1 MGQSRLAKLHVH
13 DNCNCVCFLIVTYIQ
28 LCSSALCVPGVCVY
42 CRDMHLSAARILID
56 FTLLFTCLA
65 LHLAFSLRLSLSHS
79 HSLPLS
85 VCLSLC
91 TGGILAFSTSVA
103 MYMSLR
109 VIIGFASMTVTVV
122 SFVLV
127 VELVSG
133 KWRTIIGILNV
144 LPVAI
149 TYVISSGIAY
159 LIRDWRTLQLVIS
172 LPWLIMLSIW

>member
-1 MGQSRLAKLHVH
+1 M
-13 DNCNCVCFLIVTYIQ
+13 CVQQVC
-28 LCSSALCVPGVCVY
+28 VCVY
-42 CRDMHLSAARILID
+42 SRDMHLSAARILID
-56 FTLLFTCLA
+56 FTFLFTCLA
-65 LHLAFSLRLSLSHS
+65 LHLAFSLHLSLSHS
-79 HSLPLS
+79 LCL
-85 VCLSLC
+85 CLSLC

>member
-1 MGQSRLAKLHVH
+1 
-13 DNCNCVCFLIVTYIQ
+13 
-28 LCSSALCVPGVCVY
+28 
-42 CRDMHLSAARILID
+42 
-56 FTLLFTCLA
+56 
-65 LHLAFSLRLSLSHS
+65 
-79 HSLPLS
+79 
-85 VCLSLC
+85 
-91 TGGILAFSTSVA
+91 
-103 MYMSLR
+103 
-109 VIIGFASMTVTVV
+109 MTVTVV

-172 LPWLIMLSIW
+172 LPWLIMLSIWWVEQNFHWI